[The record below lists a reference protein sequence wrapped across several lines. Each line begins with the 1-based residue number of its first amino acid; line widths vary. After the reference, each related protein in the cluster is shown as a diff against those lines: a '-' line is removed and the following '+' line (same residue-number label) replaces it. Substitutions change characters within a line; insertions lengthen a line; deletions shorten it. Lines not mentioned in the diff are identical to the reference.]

1 MTGFNKLLS
10 NFCEYVNNFVLNDA
24 TTKINTNSILQRDS
38 NDNARSFLKNLVDKG
53 NDFSSKNEIIF
64 SKGIVLI
71 EGIDL
76 YSIWNSENSSNE
88 LHEYIWN
95 SLHFLYITALTEK
108 YGVTVKQIKTFVKA
122 NGENFEGTKE
132 ELTTVSNIITELK
145 LKDKVEKMMNTAEEE
160 LEKDDS
166 DEQGDSFGALPN
178 LFNGPIG
185 DLAKEITQEIDPST
199 INLENPQELL
209 QNLMSG
215 NFDLDNDKT
224 GLGNLVK
231 SVTEKV
237 QSRLA
242 SGSLNQE
249 ELVNQAN
256 NLMGKFSNLGSMFAN
271 AGAEEDADGEPDLSN
286 LDLGKLMRMMQNNPS
301 VQQAGQHMAR
311 NADYNSRRERLR
323 KKLDSKVQTQQK
335 K

>member
-1 MTGFNKLLS
+1 MSEFNTLLS
-10 NFCEYVNNFVLNDA
+10 NFCEYVNNFVLDD
-24 TTKINTNSILQRDS
+24 TSPKINTNVVLQRTS
-38 NDNARSFLKNLVDKG
+38 KDNAISFLTNLVDKG
-53 NDFSSKNEIIF
+53 NDFSSRNEIIF

-71 EGIDL
+71 EGIDI
-76 YSIWNSENSSNE
+76 YSIWNSVNSSDE

-95 SLHFLYITALTEK
+95 SLHILYITALREK
-108 YGVTVKQIKTFVKA
+108 YGITIKEIKAYVKA
-122 NGENFEGTKE
+122 DGVSFVGTKE
-132 ELTTVSNIITELK
+132 EYTTVSNIITEIK
-145 LKDKVEKMMNTAEEE
+145 LKDKVEKIMNTAEEE
-160 LEKDDS
+160 LEDKS
-166 DEQGDSFGALPN
+166 DEQGDTFGALPN

-185 DLAKEITQEIDPST
+185 ELAKEITQEIDPST
-199 INLENPQELL
+199 INLDNPQELL

-231 SVTEKV
+231 NVTEKV

-256 NLMGKFSNLGSMFAN
+256 NLMSKFGNLGTMFAN
-271 AGAEEDADGEPDLSN
+271 AGATEDNDGEPDLSN
-286 LDLGKLMRMMQNNPS
+286 LDLSKLMRMMQTNPS

-311 NADYNSRRERLR
+311 NADYNARRDRLR
-323 KKLDSKVQTQQK
+323 KKLESKVQK